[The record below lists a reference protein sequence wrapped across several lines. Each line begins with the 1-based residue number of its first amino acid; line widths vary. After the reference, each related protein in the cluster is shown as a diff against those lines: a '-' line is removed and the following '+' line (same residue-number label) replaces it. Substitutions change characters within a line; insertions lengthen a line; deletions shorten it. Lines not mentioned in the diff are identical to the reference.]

1 MSRYDAPPPI
11 SLLDARHDVTH
22 IPSPGEPR
30 VVGHIR
36 GPSPC
41 SCGGTRAVTAD
52 RGRTAVR
59 AACAACTAERISD
72 LEAEVRLM
80 KSLSAI
86 WVLDETST
94 VSSRAFLNKVGAMLE
109 AAEARLRVISE
120 QLDRIER
127 GNHDNS
133 T

>member
-1 MSRYDAPPPI
+1 MSRYDAPHPI

-22 IPSPGEPR
+22 IPPPGEPR

-59 AACAACTAERISD
+59 AACAACTAERLAD

-80 KSLSAI
+80 KSLSAL
-86 WVLDETST
+86 LDRDEPTT
-94 VSSRAFLNKVGAMLE
+94 VSGLALLDKVAAMLD